1 MHKSQ
6 IHESVLKL
14 GEDATFNARTV
25 LEWVYYNKKLLPSLN
40 RKVREKEKGAKA
52 EKASVEGY
60 IRMLNH
66 YLRHG
71 DWCSDFFGYR
81 QELKTKWKVKTK

>member
-25 LEWVYYNKKLLPSLN
+25 LEWVDYNKKLLPSLK
-40 RKVREKEKGAKA
+40 RKVR
-52 EKASVEGY
+52 
-60 IRMLNH
+60 
-66 YLRHG
+66 
-71 DWCSDFFGYR
+71 YR

>member
-1 MHKSQ
+1 MLKSQ

-14 GEDATFNARTV
+14 GEDATFNARNV
-25 LEWVYYNKKLLPSLN
+25 IEWLEYNKKLLPSLK
-40 RKVREKEKGAKA
+40 RRVREKDKGAIA
-52 EKASVEGY
+52 EKANVEGY
-60 IRMLNH
+60 IRLINH

-81 QELKTKWKVKTK
+81 QELKTKWKVIKK